1 VTAAFFFR
9 ALLRE
14 SRGSR
19 GRLTFFVACLSVG
32 VAAVVAVAGLSAS
45 LDEGIRGE
53 ARQLLAADLA
63 IDGNRPLPPGLD
75 LAKVGLAGARRTDV
89 RETVTI
95 VAAPPTNDQ
104 GQSGQPGSSQLAEL
118 KVVDGDYPF
127 YGDLKLNPQRPLREL
142 LQPDT
147 AVAASDLLAH
157 LHLRTG
163 DTLRI
168 GGQPFRI
175 AGVVLSEPD
184 RISISMTLG
193 PRIFLSGEGFART
206 GLETRGSRVSHR
218 TLIKLPT
225 GAATSVRDIQR
236 RLRQALPETVYRIQT
251 FRDAQPALRE
261 NISRVE
267 RFLGLVALLSLF
279 VGGIGVAQ
287 SVRAWLAGRLDA
299 IAVLKCLGMRP
310 REIFPLYLGQTALL
324 GLAGSVVGILS
335 GAAVQLILPALFP
348 DLIPA
353 ELIRPWQ
360 PGALLRGL
368 GLGVG
373 VALLFSLPPLSTVL
387 RVPPARVLRREA
399 EPLPNHRWTTVL
411 TLVVLA
417 FGVWAMA
424 SVQANS
430 WDLGARFTGGVSL
443 AAALLAGAALL
454 VSRGVRRIQPG
465 VSSHVRSLWL
475 RHGLA
480 SLARPGA
487 AAMSAIVALGLGV
500 LVVVAMSLVERRL
513 TAELSAELPTN
524 APTAF
529 LIDIQPAQWPGV
541 EALLHKAGALHID
554 SVPVVM
560 GRLAAIDG
568 KSVEEMARAEEAEME
583 KAREG
588 DGEKS
593 AEPSAGRSTER
604 RSAGRSGPF
613 GSRQRGPGG
622 RRRWAL
628 SREQRLTYMRELPKD
643 NVVVAGA
650 LWSDPDHAEVS
661 VEQEFAENL
670 GIGLGSTLRFDV
682 QGVPVDLKVT
692 SLRTVDWKTFG
703 INFFLV
709 VEPGVLDAAP
719 QQRLAAV
726 LLPKGGEQRVQD
738 LLAASYPNVTVLR
751 IREILEKIVKVMDR
765 IGLGI
770 RFLGGFTVLAGI
782 AILAGAV
789 SAGSARRG
797 REVALLKT
805 LGMTRRG
812 VAGAFAVEYAL
823 IGLVAA
829 AIGAGGGYVLA
840 WGVITRGFELTWE
853 IQPWPLVIALL
864 AGVTLTVVAGL
875 AASLRALERRPI
887 EVLRAE

>member
-1 VTAAFFFR
+1 VTLSFFFR

-14 SRGSR
+14 SRGAR
-19 GRLTFFVACLSVG
+19 GRLAFFVACLSVG

-45 LDEGIRGE
+45 LDEGIRTE

-63 IDGNRPLPPGLD
+63 IDGNRPLPPGFD
-75 LAKVGLAGARRTDV
+75 FAKAGLAGAERTDI
-89 RETVTI
+89 RDTVTV
-95 VAAPPTNDQ
+95 VAAPSPAPDR
-104 GQSGQPGSSQLAEL
+104 PGPSQLVEL
-118 KVVDGDYPF
+118 KVVKGDYPF
-127 YGDLKLNPQRPLREL
+127 YGELKLQPQRPLREL
-142 LQPDT
+142 LRPDT
-147 AVAASDLLAH
+147 AVVAADLLSH
-157 LHLRTG
+157 LGLRTG
-163 DTLRI
+163 GTLRI

-175 AGVVLSEPD
+175 VGIVLSEPD
-184 RISISMTLG
+184 RISVSMTLG
-193 PRIFLSGEGFART
+193 PRVFLSAEGFDRT
-206 GLETRGSRVSHR
+206 GLEAHGSRVGHR
-218 TLIKLPT
+218 TLIKLPA
-225 GAATSVRDIQR
+225 GGPAVRDVQE
-236 RLRQALPETVYRIQT
+236 RLRSILPDTAYRIQT
-251 FRDAQPALRE
+251 YRDAQPSLRE
-261 NISRVE
+261 NLARVE

-324 GLAGSVVGILS
+324 GLAGSLVGIAA
-335 GAAVQLILPALFP
+335 GAAVQLILPSLFP

-373 VALLFSLPPLSTVL
+373 VAVLFSLPPLSTVL

-399 EPLPNHRWTTVL
+399 EPLPTHRWTTAFTLAALVL
-411 TLVVLA
+411 
-417 FGVWAMA
+417 GVWAMA
-424 SVQANS
+424 AVQARS
-430 WDLGARFTGGVSL
+430 LDLGARFTGGVAL
-443 AAALLAGAALL
+443 AAALLAGAAAL
-454 VSRGVRRIQPG
+454 VSRGVRRVPREA
-465 VSSHVRSLWL
+465 VRSLWL

-500 LVVVAMSLVERRL
+500 LVVVAMSLVEQRL
-513 TAELSAELPTN
+513 TAELSAELPRD

-529 LIDIQPAQWPGV
+529 LIDIQPPQWPGV
-541 EALLHKAGALHID
+541 EALLKKAGAARID

-560 GRLAAIDG
+560 ARLAAIDG
-568 KSVEEMARAEEAEME
+568 RTVEELSRQEAGSGPEGERAEE
-583 KAREG
+583 RSSG
-588 DGEKS
+588 G
-593 AEPSAGRSTER
+593 PRGRSRER
-604 RSAGRSGPF
+604 
-613 GSRQRGPGG
+613 GG

-643 NVVVAGA
+643 NVIVDGS

-670 GIGLGSTLRFDV
+670 GIKLGSTLRFDI
-682 QGVPVDLKVT
+682 QGVPVELKVT

-709 VEPGVLDAAP
+709 VEPGVLDHAP

-726 LLPKGGEQRVQD
+726 RLPRGGEQRVQD

-829 AIGAGGGYVLA
+829 AIGAGGGYALA
-840 WGVITRGFELTWE
+840 WGVITRGFELRWE
-853 IQPWPLVIALL
+853 LQPWPLAVALT
-864 AGVTLTVVAGL
+864 AGVVLTVVAGL

>member
-1 VTAAFFFR
+1 
-9 ALLRE
+9 
-14 SRGSR
+14 
-19 GRLTFFVACLSVG
+19 
-32 VAAVVAVAGLSAS
+32 
-45 LDEGIRGE
+45 
-53 ARQLLAADLA
+53 
-63 IDGNRPLPPGLD
+63 
-75 LAKVGLAGARRTDV
+75 
-89 RETVTI
+89 
-95 VAAPPTNDQ
+95 
-104 GQSGQPGSSQLAEL
+104 
-118 KVVDGDYPF
+118 
-127 YGDLKLNPQRPLREL
+127 
-142 LQPDT
+142 
-147 AVAASDLLAH
+147 
-157 LHLRTG
+157 
-163 DTLRI
+163 
-168 GGQPFRI
+168 
-175 AGVVLSEPD
+175 
-184 RISISMTLG
+184 
-193 PRIFLSGEGFART
+193 
-206 GLETRGSRVSHR
+206 
-218 TLIKLPT
+218 
-225 GAATSVRDIQR
+225 
-236 RLRQALPETVYRIQT
+236 
-251 FRDAQPALRE
+251 
-261 NISRVE
+261 
-267 RFLGLVALLSLF
+267 
-279 VGGIGVAQ
+279 
-287 SVRAWLAGRLDA
+287 
-299 IAVLKCLGMRP
+299 
-310 REIFPLYLGQTALL
+310 
-324 GLAGSVVGILS
+324 
-335 GAAVQLILPALFP
+335 
-348 DLIPA
+348 
-353 ELIRPWQ
+353 
-360 PGALLRGL
+360 
-368 GLGVG
+368 
-373 VALLFSLPPLSTVL
+373 
-387 RVPPARVLRREA
+387 
-399 EPLPNHRWTTVL
+399 
-411 TLVVLA
+411 
-417 FGVWAMA
+417 MA

-454 VSRGVRRIQPG
+454 VSRGVRRIQPS

-560 GRLAAIDG
+560 GRLSAIDG

-588 DGEKS
+588 DGGKS
-593 AEPSAGRSTER
+593 AEPSTER
-604 RSAGRSGPF
+604 SRERRRGGF
-613 GSRQRGPGG
+613 GGSRERGPGG

-738 LLAASYPNVTVLR
+738 LLAASYPNITVLR

-840 WGVITRGFELTWE
+840 WGVITRGFELPWE
-853 IQPWPLVIALL
+853 IHPWPLVVALL
-864 AGVTLTVVAGL
+864 AGVSLTVVAGL